1 MTTVA
6 DLLKAAGEV
15 ETITPEDNNEVS
27 TIASI
32 FAGIGS

>member
-15 ETITPEDNNEVS
+15 ETITPEDNNEVRQLLLS
-27 TIASI
+27 LQV
-32 FAGIGS
+32 